1 MPCSAEQDAVAE
13 VVDSLMAE
21 AGAEGASEEVHLV
34 GVVPLVDG
42 KHSIPHPCCPYDLFK
57 VIGATCIKAPT

>member
-13 VVDSLMAE
+13 VVGSLMVEALAE
-21 AGAEGASEEVHLV
+21 VASEEVHLV
-34 GVVPLVDG
+34 VVVPLVDG
-42 KHSIPHPCCPYDLFK
+42 KHSIPHPCCPYDLLK